1 MEDLPIIKH
10 IPIYAA
16 PKRMLAY
23 VTNEEKTEH
32 TLVTG
37 LRCSKNFED
46 AYNDMKYT
54 FETYS
59 GARFFKRSVTSD
71 TAKKERQKIRLH
83 HYIQS
88 FKPGEV
94 TPEEAHQIGVEWAEK
109 VFGKNRMVLC
119 ATHTDRGHIHNHFAV
134 CPYDMY
140 GQHWYANKATMKMCR
155 AVSDEIAKAHGLSVI
170 EHPKKSYNHKYGEYK
185 ARKEGISWKQ
195 KLCDDIDNAIM
206 KENVRSI
213 DDLLKELMK
222 QGYGIRRGKY
232 ISIKVRQNR
241 KPIRSF
247 RLGDGYALEHL
258 EYRIKHKNLEMPLSE
273 ALKYSGIQREYA
285 LCIRQIQIQLYRRPE
300 AERLH
305 FATYREVEMSS
316 RLLFYLRDNKIHSA
330 DDFRKAVSD
339 AEARLKNL
347 KAEKDSLTKKIADE
361 EKLIGD
367 IPKYLEILGRRPFLP
382 KDAVELAKYNYL
394 KDAGITSLEDAEK
407 HRMLLADMKSRLE
420 EVDGKIREAVS
431 EKKTVSDFYA
441 LYENQMKS
449 DYQVLLEQAKAE
461 MENIRREEERKKAEK
476 ERSDLQAENKMQDRG
491 KSGFSR

>member
-1 MEDLPIIKH
+1 MPIIKH

-37 LRCSKNFED
+37 LNCAKKFED
-46 AYNDMKYT
+46 AYADMEFI

-59 GARFFKRSVTSD
+59 GERFFKKSIKSD
-71 TAKKERQKIRLH
+71 TADREKRKIRLH

-94 TPEEAHQIGVEWAEK
+94 TPEEAHRIGVEWAER
-109 VFGKNRMVLC
+109 VFGKKAVVLC

-134 CPYDMY
+134 CPYDMD
-140 GQHWYANKATMKMCR
+140 GKHWHANKESLRRCK
-155 AVSDEIAKAHGLSVI
+155 VISDEIAIAHGLEII
-170 EHPKKSYNHKYGEYK
+170 EHPKKSYNHKYGECK
-185 ARKEGISWKQ
+185 MRKEGKSWKQ

-222 QGYGIRRGKY
+222 QGYGIKRGKY

-258 EYRIKHKNLEMPLSE
+258 EYRIRNKNMEMPLSE
-273 ALKYSGIQREYA
+273 ALKFSGIQREYA

-300 AERLH
+300 PYRLH
-305 FATYREVEMSS
+305 FATFREVERSS
-316 RLLFYLRDNKIHSA
+316 RLLLYLRDNKIHSA

-367 IPKYLEILGRRPFLP
+367 IPKYLEILKRRPLLP
-382 KDAVELAKYNYL
+382 KDISELAKYNYL

-407 HRMLLADMKSRLE
+407 HRLMLADMKSRLE
-420 EVDGKIREAVS
+420 DADGKIREAVC

-449 DYQVLLEQAKAE
+449 DYQVLLEQARTE
-461 MENIRREEERKKAEK
+461 IENVRREEERQKAEK
-476 ERSDLQAENKMQDRG
+476 ERRDLQAEDKMQDRG
-491 KSGFSR
+491 RAGFSR

>member
-1 MEDLPIIKH
+1 MPIIKH

-16 PKRMLAY
+16 PKRLLFY
-23 VTNEEKTEH
+23 VTNEKKTEK

-37 LRCSKNFED
+37 LNCSAD
-46 AYNDMKYT
+46 ASEAYEDMKFG
-54 FETYS
+54 FEMFS
-59 GARFFKRSVTSD
+59 GERFFKRSIKSE
-71 TAKKERQKIRLH
+71 TAKSEKQKIRIH

-94 TPEEAHQIGVEWAEK
+94 TPEEAHQIGVEWAER
-109 VFGKNRMVLC
+109 VFGKKAVVLC

-134 CPYDMY
+134 CPYDMD
-140 GQHWYANKATMKMCR
+140 GKHWHANKESLRRCKAI
-155 AVSDEIAKAHGLSVI
+155 SDEIALAHGLEII

-185 ARKEGISWKQ
+185 MRKEGKSWKQ
-195 KLCDDIDNAIM
+195 KLCDDIDDAIM
-206 KENVRSI
+206 KESVGSV
-213 DDLLKELMK
+213 DDLLKELQK

-241 KPIRSF
+241 KPIRSY

-258 EYRIKHKNLEMPLSE
+258 QFRIEHKNMEMPMSE

-285 LCIRQIQIQLYRRPE
+285 LCIRQIQIQLYRCPE

-305 FATYREVEMSS
+305 FATYREVERSS

-330 DDFRKAVSD
+330 DDFRKALSD
-339 AEARLKNL
+339 AEEKVEKLKS
-347 KAEKDSLTKKIADE
+347 EKDSLTKKIADE
-361 EKLIGD
+361 EKIIED

-382 KDAVELAKYNYL
+382 KDAVELAQYNYL
-394 KDAGITSLEDAEK
+394 KDAGITSLEDADK
-407 HRMLLADMKSRLE
+407 HRLMLADMKSQLE
-420 EVDGKIREAVS
+420 DADGKIREAVS

-449 DYQVLLEQAKAE
+449 DYQILLEQAKAE
-461 MENIRREEERKKAEK
+461 IENIRRVEERQKS
-476 ERSDLQAENKMQDRG
+476 EREGSDLRSEDKTHDRNR
-491 KSGFSR
+491 SGFSR

>member
-1 MEDLPIIKH
+1 M
-10 IPIYAA
+10 
-16 PKRMLAY
+16 KRLLSY
-23 VTNEEKTEH
+23 VTNEKKTEK

-37 LRCSKNFED
+37 LNCSANASE
-46 AYNDMKYT
+46 AYEDMKLGYEM
-54 FETYS
+54 FS
-59 GARFFKRSVTSD
+59 GERFFKRSIKSE
-71 TAKKERQKIRLH
+71 TAKSEKQKIRLH

-94 TPEEAHQIGVEWAEK
+94 TAEEAHQIGVEWAERI
-109 VFGKNRMVLC
+109 FGKKAVVLC

-134 CPYDMY
+134 CPYDMD
-140 GQHWYANKATMKMCR
+140 GKHWHANKGSLRRCKAI
-155 AVSDEIAKAHGLSVI
+155 SDEIALAHGLEII

-185 ARKEGISWKQ
+185 IRKEWKSWKQ
-195 KLCDDIDNAIM
+195 KLCDDIDDAIM
-206 KENVRSI
+206 KDSVRNV
-213 DDLLKELMK
+213 DDLLKELQK

-232 ISIKVRQNR
+232 ISIKIRQNR

-258 EYRIKHKNLEMPLSE
+258 QFRIEHKNMEMPMSE
-273 ALKYSGIQREYA
+273 ALKFSGIQREYA

-305 FATYREVEMSS
+305 FATYREIERSS

-367 IPKYLEILGRRPFLP
+367 IPKYLEILKRRPLLP
-382 KDAVELAKYNYL
+382 KDISELAKYNYL

-407 HRMLLADMKSRLE
+407 HRLMLADMKSRLE
-420 EVDGKIREAVS
+420 DADGKIREAVC
-431 EKKTVSDFYA
+431 EKKNVYDFCA

-449 DYQVLLEQAKAE
+449 DYQILLEQAKAE
-461 MENIRREEERKKAEK
+461 MEKRQKAEK
-476 ERSDLQAENKMQDRG
+476 ERSDLQAEDKIQDRDR
-491 KSGFSR
+491 SGFSR

>member
-1 MEDLPIIKH
+1 MPIIKH

-16 PKRMLAY
+16 PKRLLSY
-23 VTNEEKTEH
+23 VTNEKKTEK

-37 LRCSKNFED
+37 LNCSANASE
-46 AYNDMKYT
+46 AYEDMKFG
-54 FETYS
+54 FEMFS
-59 GARFFKRSVTSD
+59 GERFFKRSIRSE
-71 TAKKERQKIRLH
+71 TAKSEKQKIRIH

-94 TPEEAHQIGVEWAEK
+94 TPEEAHQIGVEWAER
-109 VFGKNRMVLC
+109 VFGKKAVVLC
-119 ATHTDRGHIHNHFAV
+119 ATHTDRGHIHNHFAI
-134 CPYDMY
+134 CPYDMD
-140 GQHWYANKATMKMCR
+140 GKHWHANKESLRRCKSI
-155 AVSDEIAKAHGLSVI
+155 SDEIALAHGLEII

-185 ARKEGISWKQ
+185 MRKEGKSWKQ
-195 KLCDDIDNAIM
+195 KLCDDIDDAIM
-206 KENVRSI
+206 KENVGSI
-213 DDLLKELMK
+213 DDLLKELQK

-258 EYRIKHKNLEMPLSE
+258 EYRIRNKNMEMPMSE

-305 FATYREVEMSS
+305 FATFREVERSS
-316 RLLFYLRDNKIHSA
+316 RLLFYLQEHRIHSVE
-330 DDFRKAVSD
+330 DFQKAVSSAD
-339 AEARLKNL
+339 EKLLELKS
-347 KAEKDSLTKKIADE
+347 EKVGLIQKIADE
-361 EKLIGD
+361 EKIIED

-394 KDAGITSLEDAEK
+394 KDAGIISLEDSEK
-407 HRMLLADMKSRLE
+407 HRLMLDELKKRFE
-420 EVDGKIREAVS
+420 EVDGKIREAVA

-449 DYQVLLEQAKAE
+449 DYQVLLEQARAE
-461 MENIRREEERKKAEK
+461 IENIRRVEERQKAEK
-476 ERSDLQAENKMQDRG
+476 ERSDLRSEDKTHDRNR
-491 KSGFSR
+491 SGLSR

>member
-1 MEDLPIIKH
+1 MPIIKH

-16 PKRMLAY
+16 PKRMLSY
-23 VTNEEKTEH
+23 VTNEKKTEK

-37 LRCSKNFED
+37 LNCSANASE
-46 AYNDMKYT
+46 AYEDMKFG
-54 FETYS
+54 FEMFS
-59 GARFFKRSVTSD
+59 GERFFKRSIKSE
-71 TAKKERQKIRLH
+71 TAKSEKQKIRLH

-94 TPEEAHQIGVEWAEK
+94 TPEEAHQNGVEWAER
-109 VFGKNRMVLC
+109 VFGKKAVVLC

-134 CPYDMY
+134 CPYDMD
-140 GQHWYANKATMKMCR
+140 GKHWHANKESLRRCKAI
-155 AVSDEIAKAHGLSVI
+155 SDEIAIAHGLEII

-185 ARKEGISWKQ
+185 MRKEGKSWKQ
-195 KLCDDIDNAIM
+195 KLCDDIDDAIM
-206 KENVRSI
+206 KDSVRNV
-213 DDLLKELMK
+213 DDLLKELQK

-241 KPIRSF
+241 KPIRSY

-258 EYRIKHKNLEMPLSE
+258 QFRIEHKNMEMPMSE

-285 LCIRQIQIQLYRRPE
+285 LCIRQIQIQFYRRPE

-305 FATYREVEMSS
+305 FATYREIERSS
-316 RLLFYLRDNKIHSA
+316 RLLFYLRDSKIHSA

-367 IPKYLEILGRRPFLP
+367 IPKYLETLKRRPLLP
-382 KDAVELAKYNYL
+382 KDISELAKYNYL
-394 KDAGITSLEDAEK
+394 KDAGITSLDDAEK
-407 HRMLLADMKSRLE
+407 HRLMLADMKSRLKDA
-420 EVDGKIREAVS
+420 DGKIREAVA

-441 LYENQMKS
+441 LYKDQMKS
-449 DYQVLLEQAKAE
+449 DYQILLEQAKTE
-461 MENIRREEERKKAEK
+461 MEKRQKAEK
-476 ERSDLQAENKMQDRG
+476 ERSDLQAEDKIQDRDR
-491 KSGFSR
+491 SGFSR

>member
-1 MEDLPIIKH
+1 MPIIKH

-16 PKRMLAY
+16 PKRLLSY
-23 VTNEEKTEH
+23 VTNEKKTEK

-37 LRCSKNFED
+37 LNCSAD
-46 AYNDMKYT
+46 ASEAYEDMKFG
-54 FETYS
+54 FEMFS
-59 GARFFKRSVTSD
+59 GERFFKRSIKSE
-71 TAKKERQKIRLH
+71 TAKSEKQKIRLH

-94 TPEEAHQIGVEWAEK
+94 TPDEAHQIGVEWAERA
-109 VFGKNRMVLC
+109 FGKKSVVLC

-134 CPYDMY
+134 CPYDMD
-140 GQHWYANKATMKMCR
+140 GKHWHANKESLWRCKAI
-155 AVSDEIAKAHGLSVI
+155 SDEIALVHGLEII

-185 ARKEGISWKQ
+185 MRKERKSWKQ
-195 KLCDDIDNAIM
+195 KLCDDIDDAIM
-206 KENVRSI
+206 KDSVRNV
-213 DDLLKELMK
+213 DDLLKELQK
-222 QGYGIRRGKY
+222 QGYGIKRGKY
-232 ISIKVRQNR
+232 ISIKVGQNR

-258 EYRIKHKNLEMPLSE
+258 EYRIRNKNMEMPLSE
-273 ALKYSGIQREYA
+273 ALKFSGIQREYA

-305 FATYREVEMSS
+305 FATYREVERSS
-316 RLLFYLRDNKIHSA
+316 RLLFYLRDSKIHSA

-339 AEARLKNL
+339 AKEKVEKLKS
-347 KAEKDSLTKKIADE
+347 EKDSLTKKIADE

-394 KDAGITSLEDAEK
+394 KDAGVTSLDDADK
-407 HRMLLADMKSRLE
+407 QRLILADMKSRLE
-420 EVDGKIREAVS
+420 DADGKIREAVS

-449 DYQVLLEQAKAE
+449 DYQVLLEQAKTE
-461 MENIRREEERKKAEK
+461 MENIRREEERQKAEK
-476 ERSDLQAENKMQDRG
+476 ERSDLRSEDKMHDRDS
-491 KSGFSR
+491 SGFSR

>member
-37 LRCSKNFED
+37 LNCAKKFED
-46 AYNDMKYT
+46 AYADMEFI

-59 GARFFKRSVTSD
+59 GERFFKKSIKSD
-71 TAKKERQKIRLH
+71 TAEREKQKIRLH

-94 TPEEAHQIGVEWAEK
+94 TPEEAHQIGVEWAER
-109 VFGKNRMVLC
+109 VFGKKAVVLC

-134 CPYDMY
+134 CPYDMD
-140 GQHWYANKATMKMCR
+140 GKHWHANKGSLRRCKAI
-155 AVSDEIAKAHGLSVI
+155 SDEISLAHGLEII

-185 ARKEGISWKQ
+185 MRKEGKSWKQ
-195 KLCDDIDNAIM
+195 KLCDDIDDAIM
-206 KENVRSI
+206 KESVGSV
-213 DDLLKELMK
+213 DDLLKELQK

-241 KPIRSF
+241 KPIRSY

-258 EYRIKHKNLEMPLSE
+258 EYRIRNKNMEMPMSE

-300 AERLH
+300 PDRLH
-305 FATYREVEMSS
+305 LATFREVERSS
-316 RLLFYLRDNKIHSA
+316 RLLFYLQEHRIHSVE
-330 DDFRKAVSD
+330 DFQKAVSSAD
-339 AEARLKNL
+339 EKLSELKTK
-347 KAEKDSLTKKIADE
+347 KAELIQKIAEE
-361 EKLIGD
+361 EKIIED
-367 IPKYLEILGRRPFLP
+367 IPKYLEILGRRPFFP

-394 KDAGITSLEDAEK
+394 KDAGITSLEDADK
-407 HRMLLADMKSRLE
+407 HRLKLADMKSRLE
-420 EVDGKIREAVS
+420 EVDRKIREAVS

-449 DYQVLLEQAKAE
+449 DYQILLEQARAE
-461 MENIRREEERKKAEK
+461 IENIRRVEERQKAEK
-476 ERSDLQAENKMQDRG
+476 ERSVLRSEDKTHDRNR
-491 KSGFSR
+491 SGFSR

>member
-1 MEDLPIIKH
+1 MPIIKH

-16 PKRMLAY
+16 PKRLLSY
-23 VTNEEKTEH
+23 VTNEKKTEK

-37 LRCSKNFED
+37 LNCSTNASE
-46 AYNDMKYT
+46 AYEDMKFG
-54 FETYS
+54 FEMFS
-59 GARFFKRSVTSD
+59 GERFFKRSIRSE
-71 TAKKERQKIRLH
+71 TAKSEKQKIRLH

-94 TPEEAHQIGVEWAEK
+94 TPEEAHQIGVAWAER
-109 VFGKNRMVLC
+109 VFGKKAVVLC
-119 ATHTDRGHIHNHFAV
+119 ATHIDRGHIHNHFAV
-134 CPYDMY
+134 CPYDMD
-140 GQHWYANKATMKMCR
+140 GKHWHVNKESLRRCKAI
-155 AVSDEIAKAHGLSVI
+155 SDEIALAHGLEII

-185 ARKEGISWKQ
+185 MQKEGKSWKQ

-206 KENVRSI
+206 KDSVRNV
-213 DDLLKELMK
+213 DDLLKELQN

-241 KPIRSF
+241 KPIRSY

-258 EYRIKHKNLEMPLSE
+258 QFRIEHKNMEMPMSE

-305 FATYREVEMSS
+305 FATYREVERSS

-330 DDFRKAVSD
+330 DDFRKAISD
-339 AEARLKNL
+339 AEEKVEKL

-367 IPKYLEILGRRPFLP
+367 IPKYLEVLGRRPFLP
-382 KDAVELAKYNYL
+382 KDAVELAQYNYL

-407 HRMLLADMKSRLE
+407 HRFMLDELKKRFE

-461 MENIRREEERKKAEK
+461 IENIRREKERQKAEK
-476 ERSDLQAENKMQDRG
+476 ERSDLRSEDKTHDRNR
-491 KSGFSR
+491 SGFLR

>member
-1 MEDLPIIKH
+1 M
-10 IPIYAA
+10 
-16 PKRMLAY
+16 KRLLSY
-23 VTNEEKTEH
+23 VTNEKKTEK

-37 LRCSKNFED
+37 LNCSANASE
-46 AYNDMKYT
+46 AYEDMKFGYEM
-54 FETYS
+54 FS
-59 GARFFKRSVTSD
+59 GERFFKRSIKSE
-71 TAKKERQKIRLH
+71 TAKSEKQKIRLH

-94 TPEEAHQIGVEWAEK
+94 TPDEAHQIGVEWAER
-109 VFGKNRMVLC
+109 VFGKKAVVLC

-134 CPYDMY
+134 CPYDMD
-140 GQHWYANKATMKMCR
+140 GKHWHANKGSLRRCKAI
-155 AVSDEIAKAHGLSVI
+155 SDEIALAYGLEII

-185 ARKEGISWKQ
+185 MRKEGKSWKQ
-195 KLCDDIDNAIM
+195 KLCDDIDDAIM
-206 KENVRSI
+206 KESVGSV
-213 DDLLKELMK
+213 DDLLKELQK
-222 QGYGIRRGKY
+222 QGYGIRCGKY

-241 KPIRSF
+241 KPIRSY

-258 EYRIKHKNLEMPLSE
+258 QFRIEHKNMEMPMSE

-300 AERLH
+300 PDRLH
-305 FATYREVEMSS
+305 FATYREVERSS

-347 KAEKDSLTKKIADE
+347 KAEKDSLRKKIADE

-367 IPKYLEILGRRPFLP
+367 IPKYLEILKRRPLLP
-382 KDAVELAKYNYL
+382 KDISELAKYNYL
-394 KDAGITSLEDAEK
+394 KDSGITSLEDAEK
-407 HRMLLADMKSRLE
+407 HRLMLADMKSRLE
-420 EVDGKIREAVS
+420 EADGKICEAVS

-449 DYQVLLEQAKAE
+449 DYQILLEQAKTE
-461 MENIRREEERKKAEK
+461 MENIRREEERKKEEK

-491 KSGFSR
+491 RAGFSR

>member
-1 MEDLPIIKH
+1 MPIIKH

-16 PKRMLAY
+16 PKRLISY
-23 VTNEEKTEH
+23 VTNEKKTEK

-37 LRCSKNFED
+37 LNCSANASE
-46 AYNDMKYT
+46 AYEDMKFG
-54 FETYS
+54 FEMFS
-59 GARFFKRSVTSD
+59 GERFFKRSIRSE
-71 TAKKERQKIRLH
+71 TAKSEKQKIRLH

-94 TPEEAHQIGVEWAEK
+94 TPEEAHQIGVEWAER
-109 VFGKNRMVLC
+109 VFGKKAVVLC
-119 ATHTDRGHIHNHFAV
+119 ATHIDRGHIHNHFAV
-134 CPYDMY
+134 CPYDMD
-140 GQHWYANKATMKMCR
+140 GKHWHANKESLRRCKAI
-155 AVSDEIAKAHGLSVI
+155 SDEIALAHGLEII

-185 ARKEGISWKQ
+185 MRKEGKSWKQ
-195 KLCDDIDNAIM
+195 KLCDDIDDAIM
-206 KENVRSI
+206 KDSVRNV

-232 ISIKVRQNR
+232 ISIKVRQSR
-241 KPIRSF
+241 KPIRSY

-258 EYRIKHKNLEMPLSE
+258 QFRIEHKNMEMPMSE

-305 FATYREVEMSS
+305 FATYREIERSS
-316 RLLFYLRDNKIHSA
+316 RLLFYLRDNKIHSS

-347 KAEKDSLTKKIADE
+347 KSEKDSLTKKIADE

-394 KDAGITSLEDAEK
+394 KDAGITSLEDAER
-407 HRMLLADMKSRLE
+407 HRLMLDELKKRFE

-449 DYQVLLEQAKAE
+449 DYQILLEQARAE
-461 MENIRREEERKKAEK
+461 IENIRRVEERQKAEK

-491 KSGFSR
+491 RLGFSR

>member
-1 MEDLPIIKH
+1 MPIIKH

-16 PKRMLAY
+16 PKRLISY
-23 VTNEEKTEH
+23 VTNKKKTEK

-37 LRCSKNFED
+37 LNCSAD
-46 AYNDMKYT
+46 ASEAYEDMKFG
-54 FETYS
+54 FEMFS
-59 GARFFKRSVTSD
+59 GERFFKRSVKSD
-71 TAKKERQKIRLH
+71 TAKRERQKIRLH

-94 TPEEAHQIGVEWAEK
+94 TPEEAHQIGVEWAER
-109 VFGKNRMVLC
+109 VFGKKAVVLC

-134 CPYDMY
+134 CPYDMD
-140 GQHWYANKATMKMCR
+140 GKHWHANKESLRRCKAI
-155 AVSDEIAKAHGLSVI
+155 SDEIALAHGLEII

-185 ARKEGISWKQ
+185 MRKVGKSWKK
-195 KLCDDIDNAIM
+195 KLCDDIDDAIM
-206 KENVRSI
+206 KESVGSV
-213 DDLLKELMK
+213 DDLLEELQK

-241 KPIRSF
+241 KPIRSY

-258 EYRIKHKNLEMPLSE
+258 QFRIEHKNMEMPMSE

-285 LCIRQIQIQLYRRPE
+285 LCIRQVQIQLYRRPE

-305 FATYREVEMSS
+305 FATYREVERSS

-339 AEARLKNL
+339 AEARLKKL
-347 KAEKDSLTKKIADE
+347 KAEKDCLIKKIADE

-367 IPKYLEILGRRPFLP
+367 IPKYLEILKRRFLLP
-382 KDAVELAKYNYL
+382 KDISELAKYNYL
-394 KDAGITSLEDAEK
+394 KDAGITSLEDAKK
-407 HRMLLADMKSRLE
+407 HRLMLADMKSQLE
-420 EVDGKIREAVS
+420 DADEKIREAVS

-449 DYQVLLEQAKAE
+449 DYQILLEQAKSE
-461 MENIRREEERKKAEK
+461 MGNIRREEERQKV
-476 ERSDLQAENKMQDRG
+476 ERERG
-491 KSGFSR
+491 EVLEERKTQSRGRSGFTL

>member
-1 MEDLPIIKH
+1 MPIIKH

-37 LRCSKNFED
+37 LNCAKKFED
-46 AYNDMKYT
+46 AYADMEFI

-59 GARFFKRSVTSD
+59 GERFFKKSIKSD
-71 TAKKERQKIRLH
+71 TAEMEKQKIRLH

-140 GQHWYANKATMKMCR
+140 GQRWYANKATMKMCR
-155 AVSDEIAKAHGLSVI
+155 AISDEIAKAHGLSVI
-170 EHPKKSYNHKYGEYK
+170 EHPKKSYTHKYGEYK

-258 EYRIKHKNLEMPLSE
+258 EYRIRNKNMEMPLSE

-300 AERLH
+300 PDRLH
-305 FATYREVEMSS
+305 FATFREVERSS
-316 RLLFYLRDNKIHSA
+316 RLLFYLQEHRIHSVE
-330 DDFRKAVSD
+330 DFQKAVSSAD
-339 AEARLKNL
+339 EKLSEL
-347 KAEKDSLTKKIADE
+347 KAKKAELIQKIAEE
-361 EKLIGD
+361 EKIIED

-394 KDAGITSLEDAEK
+394 KDSGITSLEDADK
-407 HRMLLADMKSRLE
+407 HRLMLDELKKRFE

-449 DYQVLLEQAKAE
+449 DYQVLLEQAKVE
-461 MENIRREEERKKAEK
+461 MENIRRVEERQKAEK

>member
-1 MEDLPIIKH
+1 MPIIKH

-16 PKRMLAY
+16 PKRLLSY
-23 VTNEEKTEH
+23 VTKEKKTEK

-37 LRCSKNFED
+37 LNCSANASE
-46 AYNDMKYT
+46 AYEDMKFG
-54 FETYS
+54 FEMFS
-59 GARFFKRSVTSD
+59 GERFFKRPIRSE
-71 TAKKERQKIRLH
+71 TAKSEKQKIRLH

-94 TPEEAHQIGVEWAEK
+94 TPEEAHQIGVEWAER
-109 VFGKNRMVLC
+109 VFGKKAVVLC
-119 ATHTDRGHIHNHFAV
+119 ATHIDRGHIHNHFAV
-134 CPYDMY
+134 CPYDMD
-140 GQHWYANKATMKMCR
+140 GKHWHANKESLRRCKAI
-155 AVSDEIAKAHGLSVI
+155 SDKIALAHGLEII

-185 ARKEGISWKQ
+185 MRKEGKSWKQ
-195 KLCDDIDNAIM
+195 KLCDDIDDAIM
-206 KENVRSI
+206 KDSVRNV
-213 DDLLKELMK
+213 DDLLKELQK

-232 ISIKVRQNR
+232 ISIKVGQNR
-241 KPIRSF
+241 KPIRSY

-258 EYRIKHKNLEMPLSE
+258 EYRIRNKNMEMPLSE
-273 ALKYSGIQREYA
+273 ALKFSGIQREYA

-305 FATYREVEMSS
+305 FATYREIERSS

-382 KDAVELAKYNYL
+382 KDAVDLAKYNYL
-394 KDAGITSLEDAEK
+394 KDAGITSLDDAEK
-407 HRMLLADMKSRLE
+407 HRLMLADMKSRLKDA
-420 EVDGKIREAVS
+420 DGKIREAVS
-431 EKKTVSDFYA
+431 EKKTVYDFYA

-461 MENIRREEERKKAEK
+461 IENIRREEERQMAEK
-476 ERSDLQAENKMQDRG
+476 ERSDLRSEDKIHDRDR
-491 KSGFSR
+491 SGFSR

>member
-1 MEDLPIIKH
+1 
-10 IPIYAA
+10 
-16 PKRMLAY
+16 
-23 VTNEEKTEH
+23 
-32 TLVTG
+32 
-37 LRCSKNFED
+37 
-46 AYNDMKYT
+46 
-54 FETYS
+54 
-59 GARFFKRSVTSD
+59 
-71 TAKKERQKIRLH
+71 
-83 HYIQS
+83 
-88 FKPGEV
+88 
-94 TPEEAHQIGVEWAEK
+94 
-109 VFGKNRMVLC
+109 MVLC

-134 CPYDMY
+134 CPYDMD
-140 GQHWYANKATMKMCR
+140 GKHWHANKESLRRCKAI
-155 AVSDEIAKAHGLSVI
+155 SDEIAIAHGLEII

-185 ARKEGISWKQ
+185 MLKERKSWKQ
-195 KLCDDIDNAIM
+195 KLCDDIDDAIM
-206 KENVRSI
+206 KDSVGSV
-213 DDLLKELMK
+213 DDLLKELQK

-241 KPIRSF
+241 KPIRSY

-258 EYRIKHKNLEMPLSE
+258 QFRIEHKNMEMPMSE
-273 ALKYSGIQREYA
+273 ALKYSGIQRKYA
-285 LCIRQIQIQLYRRPE
+285 FCIRQIQIQLYRRPE

-305 FATYREVEMSS
+305 FATYREVERSS

-347 KAEKDSLTKKIADE
+347 KAEKDSLTKKITNE

-367 IPKYLEILGRRPFLP
+367 FPKYLEILKRRPLLP
-382 KDAVELAKYNYL
+382 KDISELAKYNYL
-394 KDAGITSLEDAEK
+394 KDAGITSLEDADK
-407 HRMLLADMKSRLE
+407 HRLMLADMKSRLE
-420 EVDGKIREAVS
+420 EADGKVREAVS

-491 KSGFSR
+491 RLGFSR